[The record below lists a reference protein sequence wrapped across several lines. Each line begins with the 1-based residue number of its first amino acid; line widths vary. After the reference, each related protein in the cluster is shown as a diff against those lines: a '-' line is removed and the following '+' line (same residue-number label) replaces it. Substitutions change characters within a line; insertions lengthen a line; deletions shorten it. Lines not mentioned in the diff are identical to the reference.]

1 MNKLNAFMQDKYG
14 MKSFTHTPET
24 KQLPNLITE
33 TIKGK
38 RFYVVGEE
46 NIHPLQQF
54 CLQEIKKV

>member
-33 TIKGK
+33 TIKGILY
-38 RFYVVGEE
+38 RW
-46 NIHPLQQF
+46 
-54 CLQEIKKV
+54 